1 MTRAAIDVGSNTVRM
16 LLAKRVDH
24 LLLDPQYYRQVT
36 RLAGE
41 LSPATGLAP
50 QSMERTLQALEQFSK
65 ILNQHQITDITTVG
79 TAALRNASNSDYFIK
94 QLSYRT
100 GLDLEVIDGETEAGL
115 SCGGILSVL
124 DPPPKRALLF
134 DIGGGSTEIILFN
147 QGKIC
152 LQKSLNLGAVRL
164 CESYLDSSSRQKA
177 IQQDLLVFAAEPI
190 WREWQREGISVELVG
205 TAGTVTT
212 LAAVKLKMANYDGSR
227 VNNLILERCWL
238 NEMTS
243 YLTGLTLEQRLAL
256 PGMEKGR
263 GDIIVPGLQIV
274 CALLDLV
281 GSEAL
286 RVADAGLLEGVLLK
300 PTHI

>member
-1 MTRAAIDVGSNTVRM
+1 MIRAAIDVGSNTVRM
-16 LLAKRVDH
+16 LLAKRVDS
-24 LLLDPQYYRQVT
+24 LLLSPQYYRQVT

-41 LSPATGLAP
+41 LNPATGLAP
-50 QSMERTLQALEQFSK
+50 QSIERTLQALEQFSK
-65 ILNQHQITDITTVG
+65 ILSQHQITDITTVG
-79 TAALRNASNSDYFIK
+79 TAALRNASNSDFFIK

-100 GLDLEVIDGETEAGL
+100 GLDLEIIDGETEAGL

-134 DIGGGSTEIILFN
+134 DVGGGSTEIILFS
-147 QGKIC
+147 QGEIC

-164 CESYLDSSSRQKA
+164 CESYLDPNSRQKA
-177 IQQDLLVFAAEPI
+177 IQQELLVFAAEPV
-190 WREWQREGISVELVG
+190 WREWQRDGISVELVG

-212 LAAVKLKMANYDGSR
+212 MAAVKLKMAKYDGSR

-238 NEMTS
+238 NEMTT
-243 YLTGLTLEQRLAL
+243 YLTDLTLEQRQVL

-274 CALLDLV
+274 CELLDLV
-281 GSEAL
+281 GSKSL
-286 RVADAGLLEGVLLK
+286 RAADAGLLEGILLK
-300 PTHI
+300 TT